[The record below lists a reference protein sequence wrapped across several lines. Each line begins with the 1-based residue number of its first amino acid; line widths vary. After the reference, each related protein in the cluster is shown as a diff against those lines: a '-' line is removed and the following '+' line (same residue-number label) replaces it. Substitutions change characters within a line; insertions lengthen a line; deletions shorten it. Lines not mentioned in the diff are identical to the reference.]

1 MTISRNLSI
10 LAESVN
16 TSGQVSLTT
25 GVSGT
30 LPVANGGTGTTSTTF
45 VNLATNVTGTLPIAN
60 GGTNSTATA
69 TAGGVGYGTG
79 TAYAF
84 TAAGTSGQALLSGG
98 AGAPTWG
105 NVAAFAAGTKML
117 FVQTAAPTGWTKDT
131 TNNNNSA
138 IRIVTGTASTGGT
151 VAFTTAFASQGVSGS
166 LSSTTATNASF
177 TPAGT
182 ISVSGSV
189 GSYTLATNEIPGHY
203 HIAAQAND
211 GGVTARYGVTTGL
224 ASTRIDYDNNNFQG
238 TQGGNSSTVGGGGSH
253 SHSFSGSGSF
263 SGTAATP
270 TQNAHTHTFTGTAIN
285 LAVQYVDVIVATKD

>member
-1 MTISRNLSI
+1 VL
-10 LAESVN
+10 
-16 TSGQVSLTT
+16 TSNGA
-25 GVSGT
+25 GA
-30 LPVANGGTGTTSTTF
+30 LPTF
-45 VNLATNVTGTLPIAN
+45 Q
-60 GGTNSTATA
+60 
-69 TAGGVGYGTG
+69 TAGGG
-79 TAYAF
+79 
-84 TAAGTSGQALLSGG
+84 
-98 AGAPTWG
+98 
-105 NVAAFAAGTKML
+105 FASGTKML

-166 LSSTTATNASF
+166 LSTTTATNQSTTATNASF

-182 ISVSGSV
+182 ISVTGST
-189 GSYTLATNEIPGHY
+189 GAYTLATNEIPSHS

-224 ASTRIDYDNNNFQG
+224 ASTRIDYDNSNFQG
-238 TQGGNSSTVGGGGSH
+238 TQGGNSSNTGGGGSH

-270 TQNAHTHTFTGTAIN
+270 TQNAHTHTQDGHTHTFTGTAIN

>member
-1 MTISRNLSI
+1 
-10 LAESVN
+10 V
-16 TSGQVSLTT
+16 Q
-25 GVSGT
+25 
-30 LPVANGGTGTTSTTF
+30 
-45 VNLATNVTGTLPIAN
+45 
-60 GGTNSTATA
+60 
-69 TAGGVGYGTG
+69 
-79 TAYAF
+79 
-84 TAAGTSGQALLSGG
+84 
-98 AGAPTWG
+98 
-105 NVAAFAAGTKML
+105 AFASGTKML

-138 IRIVTGTASTGGT
+138 IRIVTGAASTGGT

-166 LSSTTATNASF
+166 LSTTTATNQSTTATNASF

-189 GSYTLATNEIPGHY
+189 GSYTLATNEIPGHS

-224 ASTRIDYDNNNFQG
+224 ASTRIDYDNSNFQG
-238 TQGGNSSTVGGGGSH
+238 TQGGNSSTTGGGGSH

-270 TQNAHTHTFTGTAIN
+270 TQNAHTHTQDGHTHTFTGTAIN
-285 LAVQYVDVIVATKD
+285 LAVQYVDVIVATKE